1 LTVSA
6 YLYTILNISLT
17 FTCYANWVVMR
28 MSFKRVFFPI
38 ISVTLILCLLSGA
51 GCDLITDSSE
61 SSENGEQTSETDDGG
76 ISIPIDPDWQLPT
89 SDGQSQ
95 ATSIAE
101 VVARVKPSV
110 VAINTE
116 VVQFD
121 VFNRAYTTQGAGSG
135 WIISE
140 EGIIVTNYHVVEDA
154 ETITVTLDDGQTFP
168 VDLDSMATDPLTD
181 LAVLKIE
188 ADDLPAV
195 TIGDSSELRLGDWVV
210 AIGNSLGEG
219 IRVTQGIVSRQDVT
233 IQIEGGILAGIIET
247 DAAINPGN
255 SGGPLLNL
263 AGEVIGITN
272 AKAWDADIGIEGVG
286 YAISTETAMS
296 IIESLV
302 VQGYFI
308 RPWLGVD
315 TVTVTPAIAF
325 WNSLSRDSGVVISY
339 VYPDSPAANAGFQV
353 RDIIVR
359 FNGVGV
365 TTAYE
370 VEQGQYNSEVGD
382 AVEIVYWRGDTRHT
396 TQATLIESPPPED

>member
-1 LTVSA
+1 M
-6 YLYTILNISLT
+6 SLK
-17 FTCYANWVVMR
+17 
-28 MSFKRVFFPI
+28 SIFFSV
-38 ISVTLILCLLSGA
+38 ISVILVLCLLSGV

-61 SSENGEQTSETDDGG
+61 PSENGEQTSETDNGD
-76 ISIPIDPDWQLPT
+76 IVIPIDPDWQIPA

-95 ATSIAE
+95 ATSIAD

-140 EGIIVTNYHVVEDA
+140 DGIIVTNYHVVEDA
-154 ETITVTLDDGQTFP
+154 ETITVTLDDGRTYAA
-168 VDLDSMATDPLTD
+168 DMNSIATDPLTD

-188 ADDLPAV
+188 ADNLPAV

-219 IRVTQGIVSRQDVT
+219 IRATQGIVSRQDVM
-233 IQIEGGILAGIIET
+233 IQIEGGILTGIIET

-272 AKAWDADIGIEGVG
+272 AKAWDANVGIEGVG

-296 IIESLV
+296 VIQSLII
-302 VQGYFI
+302 QGYVI

-325 WNSLSRDSGVVISY
+325 WNRLSRDSGVVISY
-339 VYPDSPAANAGFQV
+339 VYPGSPAEEAGLEV

-359 FNGVGV
+359 FNGVDV

-370 VEQGQYNSEVGD
+370 VDQGQYTAEVGET
-382 AVEIVYWRGDTRHT
+382 VEVVYWRGDNRYT
-396 TQATLIESPPPED
+396 TYATLVESPPPGD

>member
-1 LTVSA
+1 MNFRR
-6 YLYTILNISLT
+6 I
-17 FTCYANWVVMR
+17 
-28 MSFKRVFFPI
+28 FFPV
-38 ISVTLILCLLSGA
+38 ISVVLVLFLLSGV
-51 GCDLITDSSE
+51 GCDLISESPE
-61 SSENGEQTSETDDGG
+61 SSENGEQTSETDNG
-76 ISIPIDPDWQLPT
+76 IIVIPIDPNWQMSS

-95 ATSIAE
+95 ATSIAD

-121 VFNRAYTTQGAGSG
+121 VFDRAYTTPASGSG

-140 EGIIVTNYHVVEDA
+140 DGIIVTNYHVIEKA
-154 ETITVTLDDGQTFP
+154 QTITVTLDDGRTFP
-168 VDLDSMATDPLTD
+168 ADLSSMAIDPLTD

-188 ADDLPAV
+188 ADNLPAV
-195 TIGDSSELRLGDWVV
+195 TVGDSSKLRIGDWVI

-219 IRVTQGIVSRQDVT
+219 IRATQGIVSRQDVT
-233 IQIEGGILAGIIET
+233 IQIEGSILTGIIET

-272 AKAWDADIGIEGVG
+272 AKAWDANLGIEGVG
-286 YAISTETAMS
+286 YAISTTTAMPV
-296 IIESLV
+296 IQSLI
-302 VQGYFI
+302 VQGYVI

-325 WNSLSRDSGVVISY
+325 WNRLSRDSGVVISY
-339 VYPDSPAANAGFQV
+339 VYPGSPAENAGLEM

-359 FNGVGV
+359 FGGIDV

-370 VEQGQYNSEVGD
+370 VEQGQYTSEVGET
-382 AVEIVYWRGDTRHT
+382 VEIVYWRDDTRYT
-396 TQATLIESPPPED
+396 TQATLIESPPPGG

>member
-1 LTVSA
+1 MLF
-6 YLYTILNISLT
+6 YRL
-17 FTCYANWVVMR
+17 VVMR
-28 MSFKRVFFPI
+28 MSLKRIFFSV
-38 ISVTLILCLLSGA
+38 ISVILVLCLLSGV
-51 GCDLITDSSE
+51 GCDLISKSS
-61 SSENGEQTSETDDGG
+61 GTSEEETTSGDNS
-76 ISIPIDPDWQLPT
+76 IVIPIDPDWQLPV

-121 VFNRAYTTQGAGSG
+121 VFNRAYTTSGAGSG

-140 EGIIVTNYHVVEDA
+140 GGIIVTNYHVVEDA
-154 ETITVTLDDGQTFP
+154 ETITVTLDDGRTFP
-168 VDLDSMATDPLTD
+168 VDMDSLATDPLTD

-188 ADDLPAV
+188 ADNLPAV
-195 TIGDSSELRLGDWVV
+195 TIGDSSRLRIGDWVV

-219 IRVTQGIVSRQDVT
+219 TRATQGIVSRQDVT
-233 IQIEGGILAGIIET
+233 IQIEGGILTGIIET

-263 AGEVIGITN
+263 AGEVVGITN
-272 AKAWDADIGIEGVG
+272 AKAWDANIGIEGVG
-286 YAISTETAMS
+286 YAISTETAMP
-296 IIESLV
+296 IIQSLI
-302 VQGYFI
+302 VQGYVT

-325 WNSLSRDSGVVISY
+325 WNRLSRDSGVVISY
-339 VYPDSPAANAGFQV
+339 VYPGSPAEEAGLEV

-359 FNGVGV
+359 FDGVDV

-370 VEQGQYNSEVGD
+370 VEQGQYASEVGD
-382 AVEIVYWRGDTRHT
+382 TIEIVYWRGDTKHT
-396 TQATLIESPPPED
+396 THATLIESPPPGS